1 LPLSLSIGAGTG
13 QEETVETIKKADVYD
28 ASVPQP
34 THTPNFGVKLMELCT
49 EVGIGCELFYPG
61 ATDVK
66 YENPTI
72 HLISTRKGQL
82 IMRSL
87 FCLAVLLLPC
97 FSAGAEP
104 FFKESLV
111 WDFKEGGYDTH
122 HVYGFAVT
130 KKGTVLAFS
139 EGRGKAL
146 DDAGPKDQLLK
157 RSTDG
162 GRTWDK
168 EIFIERM
175 DGAYWSA
182 NGHPG
187 ERETWANCAPVV
199 DMVTGNIFCFYA
211 LNDPD
216 KEAGQRVTRVFYKK
230 SVDDGLTWSDR
241 VDITDLL
248 NVKKDGTPNKDENGN
263 WILNENGFPCDY
275 LGRALHIPGPGHG
288 IQASD
293 GRLILQLW
301 NRTSLTRSV
310 DGKVRKVDREAR
322 LYGITII
329 YSDDHGDT
337 WKFGGFVD
345 EGKAGMNESRIVE
358 LEDRTFYINARW
370 AMGGL
375 AYRMVSTSLDSTLD
389 EWTTP
394 RAEKGIPKSTTVDA
408 GMIRLTHSSKY
419 QKSRILWAKSN
430 DFIERPGAHAHTYR
444 NSMTVFMSYD
454 EAQTWPLRKLI
465 DPGWANYCDLAVL
478 EDKTILLLWAK
489 GTSFEQQKV
498 VCSRFN
504 VEWLTDGKDSLEV
517 KPQ

>member
-1 LPLSLSIGAGTG
+1 M
-13 QEETVETIKKADVYD
+13 K
-28 ASVPQP
+28 
-34 THTPNFGVKLMELCT
+34 
-49 EVGIGCELFYPG
+49 
-61 ATDVK
+61 
-66 YENPTI
+66 
-72 HLISTRKGQL
+72 
-82 IMRSL
+82 MRSM

-97 FSAGAEP
+97 LSIGAEP
-104 FFKESLV
+104 FFEESLV
-111 WDFKEGGYDTH
+111 WDVKEGGYDTH

-139 EGRGKAL
+139 EGREKAK

-162 GRTWDK
+162 GRTWGK
-168 EIFIERM
+168 EILIERK
-175 DGAYWSA
+175 DGAYWNA

-187 ERETWANCAPVV
+187 VKETWTNCAPVV
-199 DMVTGNIFCFYA
+199 DHITGKIFYFYA
-211 LNDPD
+211 LNDFD
-216 KEAGQRVTRVFYKK
+216 QRKGRQRVTKVFYKI
-230 SVDDGLTWSDR
+230 SADDGLTWSDR
-241 VDITDLL
+241 VEITDLL
-248 NVKKDGTPNKDENGN
+248 NVKKDGSPNKDENGN
-263 WILNENGFPCDY
+263 WILNEDGFPSDY
-275 LGRALHIPGPGHG
+275 LGRAMHMPGPGHG

-301 NRTSLTRSV
+301 NRTS
-310 DGKVRKVDREAR
+310 VRNTIEKR
-322 LYGITII
+322 LYGVTII
-329 YSDDHGDT
+329 YSDDHGET
-337 WKFGGFVD
+337 WQFGGFVH
-345 EGKAGMNESRIVE
+345 EGKAGMNESRLME
-358 LEDRTFYINARW
+358 LENRRFYVNARW

-389 EWTTP
+389 KWSTP
-394 RAEKGIPKSTTVDA
+394 IQETQLPKSVTVDA

-419 QKSRILWAKSN
+419 NKSRILWSKSN

-465 DPGWANYCDLAVL
+465 DPGWANYCDLAAL

>member
-1 LPLSLSIGAGTG
+1 
-13 QEETVETIKKADVYD
+13 
-28 ASVPQP
+28 
-34 THTPNFGVKLMELCT
+34 
-49 EVGIGCELFYPG
+49 
-61 ATDVK
+61 
-66 YENPTI
+66 
-72 HLISTRKGQL
+72 
-82 IMRSL
+82 MRSL

-97 FSAGAEP
+97 LSIAADP
-104 FFKESLV
+104 FFEESLV

-139 EGRGKAL
+139 EGREKAK

-162 GRTWDK
+162 GRMWGT
-168 EIFIERM
+168 EIVIEKK
-175 DGAYWSA
+175 DGSYWNA

-187 ERETWANCAPVV
+187 VKETWTNCAPVV
-199 DMVTGNIFCFYA
+199 DHITGKIFYFYA
-211 LNDPD
+211 LNDFD
-216 KEAGQRVTRVFYKK
+216 QRKHRQRVTKVFYKV
-230 SVDDGLTWSDR
+230 SDDDGLTWSDR
-241 VDITDLL
+241 AEITDIL
-248 NVKKDGTPNKDENGN
+248 NVRKDGSANKDENEN
-263 WILNENGFPCDY
+263 WILNEDGFPSDY
-275 LGRALHIPGPGHG
+275 LGRAIHMPGPGHG

-301 NRTSLTRSV
+301 NRKSLRHTIN
-310 DGKVRKVDREAR
+310 DR
-322 LYGITII
+322 LYGVTII
-329 YSDDHGDT
+329 YSHDHGQT
-337 WKFGGFVD
+337 WQFGGFVD

-358 LEDRTFYINARW
+358 LEDGTFYVNARW

-375 AYRMVSTSLDSTLD
+375 AYRVVSTSVDSTLD
-389 EWTTP
+389 TWSAPKQETHL
-394 RAEKGIPKSTTVDA
+394 PKSTTVDA
-408 GMIRLTHSSKY
+408 GMIRLTNSSKY
-419 QKSRILWAKSN
+419 NKSRILYAKSN

-517 KPQ
+517 KP